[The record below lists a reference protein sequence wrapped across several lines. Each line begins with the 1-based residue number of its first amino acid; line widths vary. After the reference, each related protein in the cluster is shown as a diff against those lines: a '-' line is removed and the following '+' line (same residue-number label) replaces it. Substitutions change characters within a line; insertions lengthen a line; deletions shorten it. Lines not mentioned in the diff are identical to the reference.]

1 MNLSSRSK
9 LSFCQFLLLFPR
21 PSLRLLLDKHGIPHE
36 LEEHYPRDATTALT
50 ESVGEGASATQ
61 LGNLVQEI
69 ARTERT
75 LRCDVEPRYR
85 FDQRWEDF
93 LLCLE
98 LDGYRAERTQVLG
111 GTTRIVAVEP
121 TIDGAAA
128 VDDDLSQ
135 QIEATALSNADEI
148 AQLLDSSAT
157 AFRNREFNACLTNA
171 RVALQTLATSVAQ
184 EHLGRARNE
193 NRRTFDERS
202 WGQVVAYLRT
212 SGVITC
218 DQEQGLTGVF
228 SFLSPG
234 AHTPIGFNEQEF
246 ARLGRSF
253 AVNMCYFLTKR
264 FNAGG
269 GDD

>member
-9 LSFCQFLLLFPR
+9 LSLCQFLLLFRR

-36 LEEHYPRDATTALT
+36 LEDEYPRDATAALT
-50 ESVGEGASATQ
+50 ESVCEAASATQ

-69 ARTERT
+69 ARTKRT
-75 LRCDVEPRYR
+75 LRCEVEPRYR
-85 FDQRWEDF
+85 FDQRWEDL

-98 LDGYRAERTQVLG
+98 LDGYCAERSQMLG
-111 GTTRIVAVEP
+111 GTTRVVAIEP
-121 TIDGAAA
+121 TIDGAA
-128 VDDDLSQ
+128 VIDDDLSKQ
-135 QIEATALSNADEI
+135 LQATELPNADEV
-148 AQLLDSSAT
+148 AQLLNSSAT
-157 AFRNREFNACLTNA
+157 AFRNREFNACLSNA
-171 RVALQTLATSVAQ
+171 RVALQTLATSVAREQ
-184 EHLGRARNE
+184 LARARNE
-193 NRRTFDERS
+193 NQGTFDERS

-253 AVNMCYFLTKR
+253 AVTMCYFLTKR
-264 FNAGG
+264 FNAGC